1 MPAVGG
7 PGAARRGRVRG
18 ATWTAENRL
27 RFCAE
32 SDGGTTT
39 SKSQR
44 WPYTAVEYEIDRLIS
59 ILQINA
65 GRLAP

>member
-1 MPAVGG
+1 MGG

-27 RFCAE
+27 RFAAE
-32 SDGGTTT
+32 SDGGTVT

-44 WPYTAVEYEIDRLIS
+44 
-59 ILQINA
+59 
-65 GRLAP
+65 